1 MPPDVPVRQL
11 VPLDVAMQVIAEA
24 ESPAELAD
32 LSISVDAFRQYARR
46 AKLGLSVQNR
56 AAEIRLRCERRIG
69 EMLGERELLRGRPK
83 NGSGGERLSDLGI
96 DRKLSMR
103 AQRLAQVP
111 LAAFDAFISDTLAA
125 GKELYTRNLL
135 NLFERQAA
143 KTRNQLPMPGGQITD
158 LHSLVRAG
166 RKFGTVY
173 CDVPWDVP
181 GNPPP
186 YPVLTFDELA
196 ALPIPELAAQRCHL
210 HLWAGDRFFEPA
222 FTLIREWRFRVT
234 STFVWVT
241 DEIGRGNYW
250 RSGHVTMLTAVNSKN
265 DHFDDHSLRSWISAP
280 RGRHSQK
287 PDVVRKLLERS
298 SPGPR
303 LELFATSCA
312 LGWTSWGGSLV

>member
-1 MPPDVPVRQL
+1 MPPDVPVWQL

-69 EMLGERELLRGRPK
+69 EMLRERQLLRGRPA
-83 NGSGGERLSDLGI
+83 NGSSGERLSDLGI
-96 DRKLSMR
+96 DRKMSMR
-103 AQRLAQVP
+103 SQQLATVP
-111 LAAFDAFISDTLAA
+111 LSIFDKFIRDTLAQ

-135 NLFERQAA
+135 NISERRAA
-143 KTRNQLPMPGGQITD
+143 TARNKLPMPGGQIDD
-158 LHSLVRAG
+158 LHSLVRAK
-166 RKFGTVY
+166 RKFGTIY

-222 FTLIREWRFRVT
+222 FTLIREWRFRLT

-241 DEIGRGNYW
+241 DEMGRGNYW
-250 RSGHVTMLTAVNSKN
+250 RSGHVTMLTAVNSKH
-265 DHFDDHSLRSWISAP
+265 DHFDDRSLRSWISAP
-280 RGRHSQK
+280 RRGHSQK
-287 PDVVRKLLERS
+287 PDEVRKLLERS

-303 LELFATSCA
+303 LELFATSRA
-312 LGWTSWGGSLV
+312 PGWNSWGGSLV